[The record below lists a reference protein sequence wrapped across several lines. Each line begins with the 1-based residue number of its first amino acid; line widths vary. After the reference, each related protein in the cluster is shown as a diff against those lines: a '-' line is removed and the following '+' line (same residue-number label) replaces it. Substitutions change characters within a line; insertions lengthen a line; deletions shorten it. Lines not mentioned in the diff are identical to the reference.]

1 MITNLEPL
9 DYPWDLLLLADP
21 SRQLIQHY
29 IKDALVLGWKDAD
42 LLMGVVVVAPIASN
56 SWEIKNLAVSP
67 ASQGKGLGTALL
79 LAAIDTCRTR
89 GAREIWIGTGNS
101 SIGQLRLYQKIGF
114 RMREIDFDFF
124 VRNYDEEIVENGI
137 RCRDMIRLV
146 YTIETSVDT

>member
-42 LLMGVVVVAPIASN
+42 LLMGVVVVTPIASN

-79 LAAIDTCRTR
+79 LAAIDTSRTR

-101 SIGQLRLYQKIGF
+101 SVGQLGLYQKIGF